1 MLTGNFLSILETLV
15 RNHVEF
21 WKSWKPGLAIFRNGD
36 CVPMLRISHRL
47 GINSSCRATGRSIYT
62 E

>member
-36 CVPMLRISHRL
+36 CVPMLRISHRRA
-47 GINSSCRATGRSIYT
+47 INSS
-62 E
+62 